1 MNDKNLSRSSSD
13 ILVVDDVSENLKL
26 LVNMLTQAGYKVRPV
41 SSGHEALDAVMKNH
55 QIIYIVSLLKN
66 ELV

>member
-1 MNDKNLSRSSSD
+1 MNDENINRSVSN

-26 LVNMLTQAGYKVRPV
+26 LLNMLHRPDIKFD
-41 SSGHEALDAVMKNH
+41 L
-55 QIIYIVSLLKN
+55 QIIYIISLLKN